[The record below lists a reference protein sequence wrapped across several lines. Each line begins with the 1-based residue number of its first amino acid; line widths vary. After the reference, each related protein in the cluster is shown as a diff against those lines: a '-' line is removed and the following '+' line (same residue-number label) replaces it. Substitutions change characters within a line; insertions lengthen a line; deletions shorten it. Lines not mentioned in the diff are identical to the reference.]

1 MQKELWKALAFLAER
16 AYLGSRRGTEPPK
29 SEANE
34 V

>member
-1 MQKELWKALAFLAER
+1 MRGELKKRLAFLVGE
-16 AYLGSRRGTEPPK
+16 AYVGSRRGTEPPK